1 MASSL
6 VDIVAD
12 VAITRLFASSQA
24 AREAIVALQAS
35 GVDPRAV
42 SVVTRLPRDAA
53 TLQTATG
60 ANDDLEDAALH
71 RGRLAQFVD
80 WLGKVES
87 ATVPSFGA
95 ILGTG
100 NLWQDVQ
107 LAGSGRGSITGALV
121 GCGVPVDEAAQLE
134 QAVFDGQ
141 VLVVVHGAYD
151 QATVSRVLRPT

>member
-1 MASSL
+1 VAHPTL
-6 VDIVAD
+6 DIVAH
-12 VAITRLFASSQA
+12 VAITRLFASSQT

-35 GVDPRAV
+35 GVDPRAI
-42 SVVTRLPRDAA
+42 SVVTRLPKDAEQ
-53 TLQTATG
+53 LGDTG

-87 ATVPSFGA
+87 ATVPGFGA

-121 GCGVPVDEAAQLE
+121 GCGVPVDEAAELE
-134 QAVFDGQ
+134 QAVFSGQ
-141 VLVVVHGAYD
+141 VLLVVHGAYD
-151 QATVSRVLRPT
+151 PAIVTRVLQPT

>member
-1 MASSL
+1 M
-6 VDIVAD
+6 
-12 VAITRLFASSQA
+12 TRLFASSQA

-35 GVDPRAV
+35 GVDPHAI
-42 SVVTRLPRDAA
+42 SVVTRLPKDAE
-53 TLQTATG
+53 TLETGTG

-87 ATVPSFGA
+87 ATVPSFGT

-134 QAVFDGQ
+134 RAVFEGQ
-141 VLVVVHGAYD
+141 VLLVVHGAYD
-151 QATVSRVLRPT
+151 QAAVSRVLQPT